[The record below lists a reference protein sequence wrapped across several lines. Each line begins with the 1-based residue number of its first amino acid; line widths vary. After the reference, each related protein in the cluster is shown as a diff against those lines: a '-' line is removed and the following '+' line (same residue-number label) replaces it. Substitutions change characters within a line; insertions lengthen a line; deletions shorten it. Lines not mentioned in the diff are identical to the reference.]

1 MSETDKKTEKLT
13 FIKDKMMSSFMPQLL
28 QRAKECIIEDRSSSE
43 EEEKE
48 KDKNESQI
56 QNCLMQPLPS
66 FYTYNL
72 NWD

>member
-48 KDKNESQI
+48 KDKSESQI
-56 QNCLMQPLPS
+56 
-66 FYTYNL
+66 
-72 NWD
+72 